1 MWKCVDLCL
10 AGEWG
15 DGVCVSIRGKRYV
28 PLLTTQWRPSRR
40 PSADTLQDS
49 ASWQTSPSVSST
61 LSSSS
66 CLHQTSYTSKRMS
79 GNSSNVSSALSNQ
92 TVVFSPLAQPQ
103 MASVF
108 ATPVCLTFVS
118 YSFKSSL
125 TTPQQTWISVVS
137 SILESVLTP
146 QISSPCSETSWSA
159 VSIHTHHNPLLLK
172 PSLLIQIYNRNQVP
186 RKNTPS
192 RTHTHRQ
199 TLPRPFPWPPLRHSM
214 RHWFREQTRHRKHA
228 SPLLLC

>member
-1 MWKCVDLCL
+1 MRPFLGDGPESSAVVGCEMRTAVGCGRAKKAMGEESVWKCVDLCL
-10 AGEWG
+10 AGELG

-49 ASWQTSPSVSST
+49 ASWQTSHSVSST

-118 YSFKSSL
+118 PL
-125 TTPQQTWISVVS
+125 IQ
-137 SILESVLTP
+137 VLTDNNR
-146 QISSPCSETSWSA
+146 
-159 VSIHTHHNPLLLK
+159 HG
-172 PSLLIQIYNRNQVP
+172 SLL
-186 RKNTPS
+186 S
-192 RTHTHRQ
+192 HR
-199 TLPRPFPWPPLRHSM
+199 F
-214 RHWFREQTRHRKHA
+214 
-228 SPLLLC
+228 